1 MNKYFVDLALLILR
15 IGSGG
20 LMLTHGVPKISKL
33 FETPIKFSDPIGLG
47 ETPSLIFTLI
57 GEVIAPIFIIIGF
70 KTKIASVPAII
81 TMFVAAFIIHL
92 SDPIGKKEKAILY
105 LMCFV
110 VLFLTGAGKY
120 SIDSFKKN

>member
-47 ETPSLIFTLI
+47 ETPSLILTLI

-120 SIDSFKKN
+120 SIDSFKKS

>member
-1 MNKYFVDLALLILR
+1 
-15 IGSGG
+15 
-20 LMLTHGVPKISKL
+20 MLTHGVPKISKL

-47 ETPSLIFTLI
+47 ETPSLILTLI

-120 SIDSFKKN
+120 SIDSFKKS